1 MKVFTWGYSGR
12 SLDELVTIR
21 SERGALIV
29 DTRYSTRSRV
39 VMWNREPLENRFG
52 ADYVWIR
59 EFGNVNYWNSDR
71 AIELLNPTAGA
82 KRLLD
87 LVRDDRP
94 PILICA
100 CPDIAVCHRAQ
111 VAAFLRER
119 FGWEV
124 EHLPTRSKLAFRA
137 RADAKRR
144 TTPRVTR
151 AD

>member
-12 SLDELVTIR
+12 SVDELATIR

-29 DTRYSTRSRV
+29 DTRYSPRSRV
-39 VMWNREPLENRFG
+39 PVWNREPLENRFG
-52 ADYVWIR
+52 ADYAWIG

-71 AIELLNPTAGA
+71 AIELMNPAAGA
-82 KRLLD
+82 KRLSD

-111 VAAFLRER
+111 VATFLKER

-124 EHLPTRSKLAFRA
+124 EHLPAGSKLAFRA
-137 RADAKRR
+137 KADAKGR
-144 TTPRVTR
+144 TTRRMTR